1 MHFRG
6 YKKKGLIFMS
16 RKARKNLSTS
26 FFHVIVQGINKEY
39 IFEKVKYKN
48 KYLQLLKDTRKVY
61 DIKIIAYVI
70 MNNHVHIL
78 IYTENVED
86 LSKFMKEV
94 NGSFARYYNYEENR
108 VGYVFRDRF
117 LSEPIL
123 NRRYLIRCIPYIHN
137 NPVKAGLVKHCED
150 YLFSSYNDYI
160 NKSGFV
166 NEKIYEL
173 VFEQKLFSMEN
184 YQNIHKDKVYY
195 FMEYENRVE
204 ENMNEIIEEL
214 QDRYKVN
221 WKNLIK
227 EIRILEK
234 IIPEIKERITISN
247 TKLAKYLKISRYK
260 LEHILIN
267 SKNDKL

>member
-1 MHFRG
+1 MPRISRVNLKEITNMHHIILRG
-6 YKKKGLIFMS
+6 VNKQDIFLDNS
-16 RKARKNLSTS
+16 DREKFIKT
-26 FFHVIVQGINKEY
+26 IIETKEKFLY
-39 IFEKVKYKN
+39 EL
-48 KYLQLLKDTRKVY
+48 YL
-61 DIKIIAYVI
+61 YVL

-108 VGYVFRDRF
+108 VGGVFRDRF